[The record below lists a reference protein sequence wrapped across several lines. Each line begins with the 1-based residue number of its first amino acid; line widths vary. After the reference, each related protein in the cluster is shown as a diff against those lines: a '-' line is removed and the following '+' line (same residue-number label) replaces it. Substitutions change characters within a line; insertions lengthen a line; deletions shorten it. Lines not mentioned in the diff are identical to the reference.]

1 MVSPNPNI
9 SVFKTTDLLFSCDW
23 GTSSFRLGLIDR
35 DSEEVLYSR
44 STRGGIKKLDHEWKQ
59 QINSSTRESFFLN
72 YLEQQIQ
79 QLGEQISRPLNKIP
93 VISSGMV
100 SSSIGMYEL
109 PYASVPFSLKKP
121 VLPQKLIL
129 QTNKFPRDLL
139 IISGIRTAKDVMR
152 GEEVQ
157 LVGLDSDHEL
167 KNAICVIPGT
177 HSKHVFVE
185 DNTVVD
191 FKTYMSGELFELLC
205 SHSVLAASVQDSEQ
219 PLNIDAFHEGLEE
232 ARQKDFLHAI
242 FGIRTNDLLLGLHK
256 RRNLDLLS
264 GLVIG
269 TEIQS
274 LTELDYDR
282 GIYLAG
288 SGPLIDRYQKAL
300 QFMSL
305 QTETI
310 VQPDRLTL
318 KGHLRIIN
326 SNS

>member
-1 MVSPNPNI
+1 MVGSNPDMTT
-9 SVFKTTDLLFSCDW
+9 FKTTDLLFSCDW
-23 GTSSFRLGLIDR
+23 GTSSFRLSLIDR
-35 DSEEVLYSR
+35 NSEKVLHSR
-44 STRGGIKKLDHEWKQ
+44 STQGGIKKLDHEWKEQ
-59 QINSSTRESFFLN
+59 VNSSPRESFFLN

-79 QLGEQISRPLNKIP
+79 HLAEQISRPLKEIP
-93 VISSGMV
+93 VIASGMV

-109 PYASVPFSLKKP
+109 PYASVPFSLNKPALPKKL
-121 VLPQKLIL
+121 VL
-129 QTNKFPRDLL
+129 QTNRFPRDLL
-139 IISGIRTAKDVMR
+139 IISGIRTVKDVMR

-167 KNAICVIPGT
+167 NNAICIMPGT

-185 DNTVVD
+185 ENKVVD
-191 FKTYMSGELFELLC
+191 FKTYMSGELFDLLC
-205 SHSVLAASVQDSEQ
+205 SHSVLAASVEDSEQ

-256 RRNLDLLS
+256 SQNYDLLS

-269 TEIQS
+269 SEIQS
-274 LTELDYDR
+274 LTELDYDQ
-282 GIYLAG
+282 IFLVG

-300 QFMSL
+300 QFMGL
-305 QTETI
+305 QTEPI
-310 VQPDRLTL
+310 VQPDQLTL
-318 KGHLRIIN
+318 KGHLHIIK